1 MTNAEKSKTP
11 FESGVVGT
19 IFINT
24 TKLFFLRINSSTP
37 MTVAFSSNHEGFEAA
52 TGTKQAV
59 KRQVR
64 SGKFEAASTKQTLK
78 RQRDIA
84 TIDVDTF
91 VLIDVDAEDLDG

>member
-1 MTNAEKSKTP
+1 
-11 FESGVVGT
+11 
-19 IFINT
+19 
-24 TKLFFLRINSSTP
+24 

-64 SGKFEAASTKQTLK
+64 SGKLEAASTKLTLK
-78 RQRDIA
+78 RQRDQA